1 MFILH
6 RNMVKRYKKSDPIR
20 LQLHWCIN
28 RRGVQ
33 KHRVPTAIH
42 WKKEKPILNSLLKKK
57 VRTKKSCRRKKR
69 GFFFPFT
76 VGIVMRRWI
85 TQTQRRE
92 HPPNLIPFENGPL
105 LQNKGRYRLRSEKNY
120 DVAKRRCL
128 N

>member
-20 LQLHWCIN
+20 LRLHWCIN

-42 WKKEKPILNSLLKKK
+42 WKREKPILNPLLKKNSEDH
-57 VRTKKSCRRKKR
+57 KKSCRGIKP
-69 GFFFPFT
+69 GFYFPLFT
-76 VGIVMRRWI
+76 VGIVMRGWI

-92 HPPNLIPFENGPL
+92 HPPNVIPFENGPL
-105 LQNKGRYRLRSEKNY
+105 LQNKERYRLRSK
-120 DVAKRRCL
+120 K
-128 N
+128 